1 MQDRINPSASTVDVF
16 LEGRVLYGYRHYSC
30 IEEQFPRSVENCRA
44 TSWYIESGLR
54 TCTCGLLS
62 ETCVDKINSSS
73 IRFGSDA
80 IFCRM

>member
-1 MQDRINPSASTVDVF
+1 MAIDTIYT
-16 LEGRVLYGYRHYSC
+16 C

-62 ETCVDKINSSS
+62 ETCVDKN
-73 IRFGSDA
+73 
-80 IFCRM
+80 